1 MLILILFI
9 CLVAL
14 SIMYRKNLIFVLII
28 LEMLGFVMIY
38 FISSYYGYYVAQDY
52 LVLLVFS
59 ILVMEGVIALC
70 GLIMLVSF
78 TGRDYLVSSSVIKL

>member
-1 MLILILFI
+1 MLILTLFI

-14 SIMYRKNLIFVLII
+14 SIIYRKNLMFVLII
-28 LEMLGFVMIY
+28 LEMLGFVIIY

-70 GLIMLVSF
+70 GLIILVSF